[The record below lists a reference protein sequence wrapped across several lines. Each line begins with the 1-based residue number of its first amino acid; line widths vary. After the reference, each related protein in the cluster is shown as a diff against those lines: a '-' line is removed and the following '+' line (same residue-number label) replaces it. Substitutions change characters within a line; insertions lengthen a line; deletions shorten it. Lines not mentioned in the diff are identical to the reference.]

1 MWYVYV
7 VAALILCVSRV
18 WAQPEGVT
26 TSPFDG
32 QSDVSTSACVR
43 VRAPSPIF
51 PSSVSGHLPVS
62 SASGQQMEPT
72 VLVVRR
78 SVVETTDRE
87 DWNRRSVVGAVSI
100 VDERTIEWKP
110 RRLMPGTTY
119 HCVIQGLVTQSPTGQ
134 VQVPPLEFDFTTS
147 PDVPKVATT
156 TFDSVDVV
164 QCSTIVWIRFTE
176 ALDNDLTVSDLVT
189 VQQPDANGSF
199 VPVHQ
204 AQVLRASRNMVAVFS
219 RDGWLPSIPLRIDV
233 NLSKI
238 TGNTN
243 DDRRLEAMV
252 RGAGRIMVT
261 AQTADGRT
269 LPEAVLTAAA
279 ANEAVVSA
287 GGRLV
292 ATMPEYADDRY
303 RFVRWESPN
312 VPSANNLTA
321 STLDLPISCAQL
333 QATLDLRAI
342 YEPIDSIDVSISVD
356 SLGDVTVSDQ
366 DGRVLAIVVDSTK
379 LRIATSVQRL
389 SILAQSASGATFTSW
404 SSSII
409 GCNGNTSPAL
419 SIPQSVLLTSGSHSG
434 SHGQMQGGGGPP
446 VNNVPHVQLKPQ
458 FQKLTPATG
467 ERFRL
472 RAKLANSQI
481 EELHPIDQHIQ
492 FTTETE
498 FEDVQREYRTV
509 CVVAD
514 DCWEIT
520 GYQDAAKGNAVWFA
534 KGQRELC
541 VESELLNPEN
551 TLTIFGQRIP
561 IDLRIDRVL
570 LSSEHDDDVLL
581 DRQPHAETRID
592 IDKRV
597 SIRGVET
604 WQPLFA
610 TNCVVSNIAQQRVGL
625 RCGDEVRITVRAA
638 NQRGEE
644 WRWWSN
650 RPKYVQPRSGVPRPG
665 AHVFVLTISEDL
677 AQFDA
682 KSCDGADLG
691 HREIAMR
698 AAFRQQFVVDSI
710 ALRVR
715 TNARGERWKAEFKER
730 WFDPLTYY
738 DRALDEP
745 YGCRQLE
752 YVPRRG
758 TIVKIKFSRPLDV
771 TTINAG
777 GITAS
782 CFANIL
788 HTDPQER
795 NLDFTT
801 SSSDRGNTNL
811 LSSTGQFLDKV
822 EMSIFEPGTKPVKQA
837 MHMGIIDLTCTNG
850 IRSVDNEPLI
860 ASRQFT
866 LNRMEIPGFG
876 LRMSDAVFAF
886 DGDTDW
892 FIMENTGELYHALY
906 GMNIALS
913 GAPNAADG
921 FVRYPDCGQQQSWAG
936 DCTVDYSDEGGAF
949 SFGDREIWAQ
959 TAWMDADDKAFARI
973 GSWDEDCK
981 NNDRCLVNRIQGVL
995 DSIRVRANTYRTDQG
1010 ADFAKNIPFELISLG
1025 SGLISALLPI
1035 KEQDD
1040 QLGEATHFE
1049 GIETLWGMSA
1059 ATAPRILIKVENA
1072 EYRLRGQWFVSRA
1085 VVR

>member
-1 MWYVYV
+1 MWYVSV
-7 VAALILCVSRV
+7 VAALVLCLSRLC
-18 WAQPEGVT
+18 AQPEGVT

-32 QSDVSTSACVR
+32 QSDVSTSASVR
-43 VRAPSPIF
+43 VRAPSPILA
-51 PSSVSGHLPVS
+51 SSISGRLPAS
-62 SASGQQMEPT
+62 SSSGQQMEPT

-78 SVVETTDRE
+78 SVVETMDRK
-87 DWNRRSVVGAVSI
+87 DWTRRSVVGAVSF

-119 HCVIQGLVTQSPTGQ
+119 HCVIQGLMTQSPTGP
-134 VQVPPLEFDFTTS
+134 VPVSPMEFDFTTT
-147 PDVPKVATT
+147 PDVPKVTT
-156 TFDSVDVV
+156 TTLDSIDII

-176 ALDNDLTVSDLVT
+176 ALDNDLTLNDLIT
-189 VQQPDANGSF
+189 VQQPEQNGMW
-199 VPVHQ
+199 VPQHQ
-204 AQVLRASRNMVAVFS
+204 ALIFRAGRNMVAVAP
-219 RDGWLPSIPLRIDV
+219 REGWNTFVPLRINV
-233 NLSKI
+233 QLSKI
-238 TGNTN
+238 TGNAD
-243 DDRRLEAMV
+243 DDRHLEAMV
-252 RGAGRIMVT
+252 RGAGRVLVT
-261 AQTADGRT
+261 AQTADGQT
-269 LPEAVLTAAA
+269 LPESVLTAAS
-279 ANEAVVSA
+279 ANDAVVSA

-312 VPSANNLTA
+312 VPSADKVTT
-321 STLDLPISCAQL
+321 SVLDLAMSCQQL
-333 QATLDLRAI
+333 QANLDLRAI
-342 YEPIDSIDVSISVD
+342 YEPIDSIDVSITVD
-356 SLGDVTVSDQ
+356 SLGDVTVTDQ
-366 DGRVLAIVVDSTK
+366 DGRVLAVVVDSMK
-379 LRIATSVQRL
+379 LRVATTVQRL
-389 SILAQSASGATFTSW
+389 NVLAQSTPGASFTSW
-404 SSSII
+404 NSSII
-409 GCNGNTSPAL
+409 GCNGNLSPAL
-419 SIPQSVLLTSGSHSG
+419 SIPQSVLLTSAAHAGSA
-434 SHGQMQGGGGPP
+434 GQMQGGGPQA
-446 VNNVPHVQLKPQ
+446 NNVPHVSLNPR

-472 RAKLANSQI
+472 RAKLANSQV
-481 EELHPIDQHIQ
+481 EEQHRIDQHIQ

-498 FEDVQREYRTV
+498 FEDVQRVFRTV

-534 KGQRELC
+534 KGRRELC

-570 LSSEHDDDVLL
+570 LGSENDDNVLL
-581 DRQPHAETRID
+581 DRKPHSETRID
-592 IDKRV
+592 VDKLV
-597 SIRGVET
+597 SVRGVEM

-638 NQRGEE
+638 VQRGEE

-650 RPKYVQPRSGVPRPG
+650 RPKYVQPRTGSPRPG
-665 AHVFVLTISEDL
+665 AHVFTLTISEDL

-691 HREIAMR
+691 HREIALR

-738 DRALDEP
+738 DRASDEP
-745 YGCRQLE
+745 HGSRQLE

-758 TIVKIKFSRPLDV
+758 TTVKIKFSRPLDV

-782 CFANIL
+782 SFANIL
-788 HTDPQER
+788 HTDPQEK

-822 EMSIFEPGTKPVKQA
+822 EMSIFEPDTKPVKQA
-837 MHMGIIDLTCTNG
+837 LHMGIIDLTCTNS

-860 ASRQFT
+860 AARQFT

-876 LRMSDAVFAF
+876 LRMSDATFAF

-892 FIMENTGELYHALY
+892 FILENTGELYHALY
-906 GMNIALS
+906 GVNIAS
-913 GAPNAADG
+913 GGASNVADG
-921 FVRYPDCGQQQSWAG
+921 FVRYPDCGQQQTWAG
-936 DCTVDYSDEGGAF
+936 DCTVDYSDDGSAF
-949 SFGDREIWAQ
+949 SFGNREIWAQ
-959 TAWMDADDKAFARI
+959 TSWMDSDDLAFARI

-981 NNDRCLVNRIQGVL
+981 NNDRCLVNRIQDVL
-995 DSIRVRANTYRTDQG
+995 DSIRVRASIYRSNQG
-1010 ADFAKNIPFELISLG
+1010 ADIATNVPFELISLG
-1025 SGLISALLPI
+1025 SSLISALLPI
-1035 KEQDD
+1035 EEQDD
-1040 QLGEATHFE
+1040 QLGEATY
-1049 GIETLWGMSA
+1049 IEAIDTLWGMSA
-1059 ATAPRILIKVENA
+1059 PTAPRILINVENA

>member
-1 MWYVYV
+1 MWYVSV
-7 VAALILCVSRV
+7 VAALILSVNRI

-51 PSSVSGHLPVS
+51 PSSVSGRLPAS
-62 SASGQQMEPT
+62 SSSGHQMEPT

-78 SVVETTDRE
+78 SIIESTDRK
-87 DWNRRSVVGAVSI
+87 DWTRRSVIGAVSF
-100 VDERTIEWKP
+100 VDERTVEWKP

-119 HCVIQGLVTQSPTGQ
+119 HCVVQGLMTQSPTGP
-134 VQVPPLEFDFTTS
+134 VPISPVEFDFTTS

-156 TFDSVDVV
+156 TIDSVNII

-176 ALDNDLTVSDLVT
+176 ALDNDLTVSDLIT
-189 VQQPDANGSF
+189 VQQPEQNGYWA
-199 VPVHQ
+199 PVRH
-204 AQVLRASRNMVAVFS
+204 AQVCRAGRNTLAVFS
-219 RDGWLPSIPLRIDV
+219 REGWSTSVPLRINV

-238 TGNTN
+238 TGTTD

-252 RGAGRIMVT
+252 RGAGRVIVT
-261 AQTADGRT
+261 AQTADGQT
-269 LPEAVLTAAA
+269 LPESVTTAAA
-279 ANEAVVSA
+279 TNEAVVSA

-292 ATMPEYADDRY
+292 ASMPEQAENQY

-312 VPSANNLTA
+312 VPSADMVTT
-321 STLDLPISCAQL
+321 STLDLPVSCTQL
-333 QATLDLRAI
+333 HATLDLRAI
-342 YEPIDSIDVSISVD
+342 YEPIDSIDVSITVD
-356 SLGDVTVSDQ
+356 SLGDVTVTDQ
-366 DGRVLAIVVDSTK
+366 DGSVLAVVVDSAN
-379 LRIATSVQRL
+379 LRIATTVQRL
-389 SILAQSASGATFTSW
+389 NVLAQSATGATFTSW

-409 GCNGNTSPAL
+409 GCNGNASPAL
-419 SIPQSVLLTSGSHSG
+419 SIPQAVLLSSSTHAGAN
-434 SHGQMQGGGGPP
+434 GQMQGGGQTA
-446 VNNVPHVQLKPQ
+446 NNVPHVHINPI
-458 FQKLTPATG
+458 FQKLTPMTG
-467 ERFRL
+467 DRYRL
-472 RAKLANSQI
+472 RAKLANSQV
-481 EELHPIDQHIQ
+481 EELHRIDQHIQ

-498 FEDVQREYRTV
+498 FEDVQRVVRTV

-534 KGQRELC
+534 KGRRELC

-570 LSSEHDDDVLL
+570 LGSEHDDNVLL
-581 DRQPHAETRID
+581 DRQPHPETRID
-592 IDKRV
+592 IDKLV
-597 SIRGVET
+597 SIRGVDS

-610 TNCVVSNIAQQRVGL
+610 SSCAVSNIAQQSVGL

-638 NQRGEE
+638 VQRGEE

-650 RPKYVQPRSGVPRPG
+650 RPKYVQPRAGTPRSG
-665 AHVFVLTISEDL
+665 AHVFTLTISKDL

-738 DRALDEP
+738 DRASDEP

-758 TIVKIKFSRPLDV
+758 TTVKLKFSRPLDV

-782 CFANIL
+782 CFASIL
-788 HTDPQER
+788 HTDPQEK

-837 MHMGIIDLTCTNG
+837 LHMGIIDLTCTSA

-892 FIMENTGELYHALY
+892 FILENTGELYHALY
-906 GMNIALS
+906 GMNIALN

-921 FVRYPDCGQQQSWAG
+921 FVRYPDCGQQQSWSG
-936 DCTVDYSDEGGAF
+936 DCTVDYSDDGSAF
-949 SFGDREIWAQ
+949 SFGNREIWAQ

-995 DSIRVRANTYRTDQG
+995 DSIRVRANAYRSDQG

-1035 KEQDD
+1035 AEQDD

-1049 GIETLWGMSA
+1049 GIQTLWGMSA
-1059 ATAPRILIKVENA
+1059 PTAPRILINVENA
-1072 EYRLRGQWFVSRA
+1072 EYRLSGQWFVSRA